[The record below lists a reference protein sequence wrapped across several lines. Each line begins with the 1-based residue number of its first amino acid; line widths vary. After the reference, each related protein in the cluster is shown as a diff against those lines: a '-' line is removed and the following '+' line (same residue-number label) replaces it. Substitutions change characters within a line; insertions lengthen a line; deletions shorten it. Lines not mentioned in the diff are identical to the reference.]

1 MLTQCLFAVCVLA
14 VVIVGLLVMTRAIS
28 LEELGGGMR
37 RGFLMVLSVL
47 TAFCVLKSLL
57 LPMLS
62 SWVVALKH
70 MIWWLVIIV
79 LAVFAAML
87 VLRMLV
93 SKLEKCGSA
102 RANHDGGEL

>member
-1 MLTQCLFAVCVLA
+1 MMQCLFAVYMLA

-28 LEELGGGMR
+28 LEELVCGIGRSFLIVLGGIIA
-37 RGFLMVLSVL
+37 L
-47 TAFCVLKSLL
+47 CVLNGLL
-57 LPMLS
+57 LPILS
-62 SWVVALKH
+62 SWLVALKQ
-70 MIWWLVIIV
+70 MIWWIVIIV
-79 LAVFAAML
+79 LAVIAAMI